1 MDSPGGNRRCNFP
14 KKRKLASPQIPIQ
27 DFIGV
32 GFSYKRDQCI
42 LRPDVF
48 YTRCRFRSSISQNIN
63 GAERERAVLKTCPL
77 SSECETPLIPFRT
90 QMRERVR
97 GPIEHFH
104 GIRPKTKM
112 RIGGHDTEHPFLFG
126 QRDNVIGKVRAA
138 AAEAREPDPANKLKS
153 LRATKSRARLPRDS
167 LVCRPARIAGL
178 WNRRYAGVR
187 PSLLAKCGGPAH
199 LFQLNRN

>member
-1 MDSPGGNRRCNFP
+1 MDSPDGNRRCNFP

-63 GAERERAVLKTCPL
+63 GAERERAVLK
-77 SSECETPLIPFRT
+77 
-90 QMRERVR
+90 
-97 GPIEHFH
+97 H

-126 QRDNVIGKVRAA
+126 QRDNVIGKDRAA
-138 AAEAREPDPANKLKS
+138 LLRERRRGCRFARPFRAHESYAAIFESD
-153 LRATKSRARLPRDS
+153 
-167 LVCRPARIAGL
+167 G
-178 WNRRYAGVR
+178 AGVQTSDSAQ
-187 PSLLAKCGGPAH
+187 PQQKPE
-199 LFQLNRN
+199 NRTQQIS

>member
-1 MDSPGGNRRCNFP
+1 MDSPDGNRRCKFP

-27 DFIGV
+27 DFIRV

-48 YTRCRFRSSISQNIN
+48 YARCRFRSSISQNIN

-126 QRDNVIGKVRAA
+126 QRDNVIGKDRAA
-138 AAEAREPDPANKLKS
+138 LLGERRRGCRFARPFPAHESYAAIFESD
-153 LRATKSRARLPRDS
+153 
-167 LVCRPARIAGL
+167 G
-178 WNRRYAGVR
+178 AGVQTSDSAQ
-187 PSLLAKCGGPAH
+187 PQQKPE
-199 LFQLNRN
+199 NRTQQIS